1 MESLLECV
9 PNFSEGTD
17 AGTLDALAAAIGG
30 QGGAWLLDRTADADH
45 GRSVYTVAGFPGP
58 VMAATEAAAEVAI
71 ERIDM
76 RRQRGSHPR
85 IGAVDVVPFVPL
97 GDSTMEQCVDGAR
110 RFAGILAERFAL
122 PVYLYAEAA
131 QRPDRRVLAT
141 IREPG
146 FEGLA
151 QAMKDPDRQP
161 DLGPS
166 RPHPTAGATVVG
178 ARRALIAFNIQ
189 LSTTDVAIA
198 RRIARSVRER
208 DGGLPRVQ
216 ALGIDLASQGCSQV
230 SMNLLDHEV
239 TPLWRVWE
247 TVGELARREG
257 VSMLDSELIGLA
269 PAKALIDVADHV
281 GVASG
286 RSLQERIT
294 EAATWLRIRRFEPGM
309 ALELRLAAT
318 RADTSATSGASART
332 DGQARA
338 DPSASARPAPTAR

>member
-17 AGTLDALAAAIGG
+17 DGTLAALAAALEGHP
-30 QGGAWLLDRTADADH
+30 GAWLLDRTADTDH
-45 GRSVYTVAGFPGP
+45 NRSVFTLAGFPGR
-58 VMAATEAAAEVAI
+58 VMSAAHAAVEVAI
-71 ERIDM
+71 DRIDM

-97 GDSTMEQCVDGAR
+97 GDTTLEQCVDGAR
-110 RFAGILAERFAL
+110 RFGAELAERFDL

-131 QRPDRRVLAT
+131 QRPDRRILAD
-141 IREPG
+141 IRRPG
-146 FEGLA
+146 FEGLEA
-151 QAMKDPDRQP
+151 AMQDPDRRP
-161 DLGPS
+161 DLGPAQ
-166 RPHPTAGATVVG
+166 PHPTAGATAVG

-189 LSTTDVAIA
+189 LSTTDVAVA
-198 RRIARSVRER
+198 RRIAAGVRER

-239 TPLWRVWE
+239 TPLWLVWE

-269 PAKALIDVADHV
+269 PARALTDVADHV
-281 GVASG
+281 GVASA
-286 RSLQERIT
+286 RSLEERVT
-294 EAATWLRIRRFEPGM
+294 EGATWLRIRRFEPTM
-309 ALELRLAAT
+309 ALELRLAA
-318 RADTSATSGASART
+318 
-332 DGQARA
+332 ARA
-338 DPSASARPAPTAR
+338 RP